1 MSLIEKILQKK
12 ETHEYFIALG
22 VEEHRIIAAVAEV
35 WENHVTILGH
45 GESEF
50 REGEN
55 EIEASDIAIST
66 AEKDLPENIFVRK
79 VIFGL
84 PIIFLDGDKVKP
96 EYMKRLQKITKEL
109 DLQPGGFVEYPQALS
124 NYIEKKEEASPTL
137 LLLGIGRN
145 HLILSLLRV
154 GKVEKNIVT
163 VRTESLN
170 TDFEKILG
178 SFESEILPSRLI
190 IYDEVKGTQM
200 EAIKEELLQF
210 AWHKFASF
218 LHTPKIEILED
229 FAIHTA
235 LVEAAAG
242 SLIKQFYPIEMKDEL
257 ITQPSPSEQEIKK
270 SIVEENETFGF
281 KKTHHQTEKLEGP
294 NELPTKIIDN
304 NVKISDDKNLDNLS
318 IPTKL
323 PFTLKV
329 PSIPF
334 SLSSFSF
341 NFLPALLLIILIFS
355 SISLSFLFLYL
366 YPKSS
371 VNLIVYPLFTS
382 QQLNISLTTK
392 ADKASAEKKILLVS
406 TKSEGVEGS
415 KSIVTTGTSK
425 IGDPAKGEVIIYNK
439 TVSGKIF
446 PKGTILTNGSLK
458 FSLDTETNIAS
469 SSDTGE
475 GLTFGKSSSKVTS
488 LEIGPESNLISGSIF
503 GFKDF
508 PQSSYYAKNAASFTG
523 GISRDVTSVSK
534 NDQNKLLT
542 SLVQELETSAKQ
554 KIIQKQSL
562 DEKIIDDLIN
572 SEIIS
577 QKFSKDVGT
586 EAKELNLSLSL
597 IVNVYIYKSDDLNNF
612 AKSDLFSAPSG
623 YKIDNNKIQAKISQ
637 VKKEKNGDL
646 TGVATFT
653 ASFIPDI
660 DTLSLLTKINGKT
673 YKEVN
678 SIVSSVENIGGME
691 INIEKDPFIL
701 KDRLP
706 WNKSNIKINIVPR

>member
-12 ETHEYFIALG
+12 EAHEYFIALG

-35 WENHVTILGH
+35 WDNHVTIIGH

-66 AEKDLPENIFVRK
+66 AEKNLPENIFVRK

-84 PIIFLDGDKVKP
+84 PTIFLDGDKVKP
-96 EYMKRLQKITKEL
+96 EYMQRLQKITREL
-109 DLQPGGFVEYPQALS
+109 DLQPEGFVEYPQALS

-163 VRTESLN
+163 DRTESLN
-170 TDFEKILG
+170 SDFEKIIA

-210 AWHKFASF
+210 AWHKFSSF

-242 SLIKQFYPIEMKDEL
+242 SLIKQFHSIEVKNESF
-257 ITQPSPSEQEIKK
+257 IQQTPSGQEIKREA
-270 SIVEENETFGF
+270 VEENETFGF
-281 KKTHHQTEKLEGP
+281 KKGTHQTEKLEGP
-294 NELPTKIIDN
+294 DELPTKIIDDS
-304 NVKISDDKNLDNLS
+304 VKISADRDLDNLS
-318 IPTKL
+318 LPAKL
-323 PFTLKV
+323 PFTVKV

-334 SLSSFSF
+334 SLPSFSF
-341 NFLPALLLIILIFS
+341 NFLPTLFFIILIFFLV
-355 SISLSFLFLYL
+355 SLGFVFFYL
-366 YPKSS
+366 YPKYS
-371 VNLIVYPLFTS
+371 VNLIVYPLYAN

-392 ADKASAEKKILLVS
+392 PDKASPEKKILLVS
-406 TKSEGVEGS
+406 TVSEEVEGN
-415 KSIVTTGTSK
+415 KSTTASGTSK

-439 TVSGKIF
+439 TTSGKIF

-475 GLTFGKSSSKVTS
+475 GLTFGKSNAKVTAV
-488 LEIGPESNLISGSIF
+488 EIGPESNLTSGSIF
-503 GFKDF
+503 SFKDF
-508 PQSSYYAKNAASFTG
+508 PQSSYYAKNTASFTG
-523 GISRDVTSVSK
+523 GTSRDVTSVSK
-534 NDQNKLLT
+534 DDQNKLLT
-542 SLVQELETSAKQ
+542 SLVQELEISAKQ

-562 DEKIIDDLIN
+562 DEKILDDSID

-586 EAKELNLSLSL
+586 EAKELNLSLRL
-597 IVNVYIYKSDDLNNF
+597 RVNAYTYKEGDLNNF
-612 AKSDLFSAPSG
+612 VKSDLFSAPPG
-623 YKIDNNKIQAKISQ
+623 YKIDNHKVQTKISH
-637 VKKEKNGDL
+637 VKKDKNGDL
-646 TGVATFT
+646 TGIATLT

-673 YKEVN
+673 YKEAS
-678 SIVSSVENIGGME
+678 SIVSSVENIGGLE
-691 INIEKDPFIL
+691 INNENVTFIL
-701 KDRLP
+701 QDRLP
-706 WNKSNIKINIVPR
+706 WNKNNIKINIVPR